1 VSDRAVSRL
10 NNKGVK
16 HHPMRRH
23 VIAAGTVASLILFA
37 TGCADDTP
45 ELVERSEPAEAG
57 KIVDTED
64 TRRPIQAEGSA
75 SGREE
80 ATVTVVID
88 GDTFDA
94 AFADGV
100 VERVRLPQVDTPEV
114 DDCGY
119 EEATAV
125 LEQLIGGHHV
135 TLAATAAGPD
145 RETHGRLLR
154 AVKVDG
160 EDVGQ
165 RLLRSG
171 LARWT
176 RSYAD
181 EDARL
186 AAMYSAAESRAR
198 EASAGLWSTCG
209 W

>member
-1 VSDRAVSRL
+1 
-10 NNKGVK
+10 
-16 HHPMRRH
+16 MRRP
-23 VIAAGTVASLILFA
+23 VIAAATMASLILFG
-37 TGCADDTP
+37 TGCVDDSP
-45 ELVERSEPAEAG
+45 ELVERSEPSESTDA
-57 KIVDTED
+57 VDRVGA
-64 TRRPIQAEGSA
+64 RRPLQAVETASA
-75 SGREE
+75 GEE

-94 AFADGV
+94 AFADGR

-125 LEQLIGGHHV
+125 LEDLIGGQHV

-154 AVKVDG
+154 AVEVDG

-165 RLLRSG
+165 HLLRSG
-171 LARWT
+171 IARWS
-176 RSYAD
+176 RSYAH

-186 AAMYSAAESRAR
+186 AAMYSAAERHAR
-198 EASAGLWSTCG
+198 EDSAGLWTTCG

>member
-1 VSDRAVSRL
+1 
-10 NNKGVK
+10 
-16 HHPMRRH
+16 MRRH
-23 VIAAGTVASLILFA
+23 VIAATTVANLILFA

-45 ELVERSEPAEAG
+45 ELLEQSEPTEAS

-64 TRRPIQAEGSA
+64 PRRPIQAEGNGF
-75 SGREE
+75 GREE

-119 EEATAV
+119 EQATAE
-125 LEQLIGGHHV
+125 LEELIGGQHV

-154 AVKVDG
+154 AVEVDG

-165 RLLRSG
+165 LLLRSG
-171 LARWT
+171 LARWS
-176 RSYAD
+176 RNYAH

-186 AAMYSAAESRAR
+186 AAMYGTAERQAR
-198 EASAGLWSTCG
+198 QDSAGLWSTCG